1 MTKLEFLTFDEK
13 LQAAWGLEKTA
24 NEHLKL
30 RIDKLTAEN
39 ERLRKE
45 ALGDYHEGWEE
56 GYAALKAENE
66 RLREALKQIKMLCLS
81 NSDGLIYSADAYQIS
96 RKALGKTE

>member
-39 ERLRKE
+39 ERLRE
-45 ALGDYHEGWEE
+45 ALQPFALIGDVTRDKLE
-56 GYAALKAENE
+56 
-66 RLREALKQIKMLCLS
+66 
-81 NSDGLIYSADAYQIS
+81 DGLHSMPIKYYRIAADVMLEMIDD
-96 RKALGKTE
+96 

>member
-13 LQAAWGLEKTA
+13 LQAAWGLEKAA
-24 NEHLKL
+24 NQHLKD

-45 ALGDYHEGWEE
+45 NQKLRGALT
-56 GYAALKAENE
+56 LIQCKAHDT
-66 RLREALKQIKMLCLS
+66 LRPIPFQDDE
-81 NSDGLIYSADAYQIS
+81 
-96 RKALGKTE
+96 